1 MIPALA
7 ADASARTHAI
17 TTEPV
22 EATAPVTLLAR
33 LAHAF
38 DIDLGT
44 DVVDRLVRLK
54 LGVRDLFA
62 SATERLAAVAHGAGF
77 HVPDLTILTSQPLG
91 DSPSTWATSGFGW
104 REDPIR
110 KRRKWHSGADVRA
123 KRGTPVAAAGDGVV
137 VFAGRQGGY
146 GNVVYV
152 DHGGG
157 VITRYGH
164 LNRILVK
171 KDTSL
176 VAGQTLGQVGSTG
189 RATGPH
195 LHFEVRLDGRAV
207 DPATAMTV
215 GELQRES
222 PEMGHL
228 AAFSLTP
235 EMQAL
240 EESEL
245 DPPRSR
251 GKKSPKG
258 PRPERPGRTKHVRP
272 VS

>member
-1 MIPALA
+1 ME
-7 ADASARTHAI
+7 T
-17 TTEPV
+17 
-22 EATAPVTLLAR
+22 ATPVTLLAR
-33 LAHAF
+33 IANAF
-38 DIDLGT
+38 EVT
-44 DVVDRLVRLK
+44 PSVVDQMVRFK

-62 SATERLAAVAHGAGF
+62 SAATRLAEAAAGAGF
-77 HVPDLTILTSQPLG
+77 RVPDLTILTTQPLG

-110 KRRKWHSGADVRA
+110 KRRKWHSGADVRSP
-123 KRGTPVAAAGDGVV
+123 RGTPVGVAGDGVV

-152 DHGGG
+152 SHGGG

-164 LNRILVK
+164 LSRILVK
-171 KDTSL
+171 KDESL
-176 VAGQTLGQVGSTG
+176 VAGQTLGRVGSTG

-240 EESEL
+240 EQSEL
-245 DPPRSR
+245 DPPRSQS
-251 GKKSPKG
+251 KKKAPKG
-258 PRPERPGRTKHVRP
+258 PRPERPGRTKHIRP